1 MKFSHSWRR
10 YRKAI
15 LALFFC
21 TSLTAAQAVD
31 FMPVNDVT
39 TGMEGIAKTVIVGD
53 TISTFDVKVL
63 GVMKD
68 KGPSGH
74 LILAKFSGP
83 VMEKTGGIAH
93 GMSGSPVYINGKL
106 VGAVAYGWGF
116 ADGTIGMIT
125 PIEDMVKLWN
135 IPYEKNLSKP
145 WDDKQLI
152 PLGTPL
158 MAYGFDAASMDYFKS
173 KLPQYKYETYDT
185 ASASGDEIAKPL
197 EAGGSVAALLVDGDL
212 KLGAIGTV
220 TYVDGEKIVA
230 FGHPFLKH
238 GSSNYFMH
246 NASIFTV
253 VKSYDAAFK
262 LGSMG
267 KEVGSVTE
275 DRGAGIAGVSGVIS
289 PGIPMRFHLKD
300 LDMGRDKT
308 SSVKVIEDSEMTPT
322 LAATSLYNML
332 NKTLDRSGAGTATI
346 SYTIT
351 PRGKEHKPLT
361 RTNMFYSSDSISEKA
376 VDEFYNVIDVLMN
389 NRFINYE
396 ISDISVE
403 TEVTQDKK
411 TAKLVDASASS
422 TIVSPGDTIVVDVT
436 LEPFRGEKVV
446 KQIFFKVPE
455 DQAVGKYTL
464 EVRGGGE
471 IPLPY
476 VLEKQK
482 YNLTEKDFRGE
493 LLKDFH
499 KDQKGNNDILSLTK
513 PEVIKEI
520 HKSFL
525 KAGADII
532 ETNSFNSTSIS
543 QEDYGT
549 ENLVYDLNYNAAK
562 IAREVADEF
571 TKNNPNRPRFVAGSI
586 GPTNKT
592 ASLSPHVENPGYRN
606 VTFDSLVNAYKEQ
619 ISALIYGGVDCLL
632 IETVF
637 DALNCRAAIVA
648 ANKVYEEK
656 QVVLPIMISGTLTDK
671 SGRTLSGQLLDAFAQ
686 SVRNENVISI
696 GLNCSFGGADMIPFI
711 KQLAHTEDVYIS
723 CYPNAGL
730 PNVLGEYDELPKM
743 TAGYIRELALEKD
756 VNIVGGCCGTTPD
769 HIKAIAEAV
778 EGLEPRKIPKKKKKA
793 FIVD

>member
-1 MKFSHSWRR
+1 MKFSHSWRW

-21 TSLTAAQAVD
+21 TSLTTAQAID

-135 IPYEKNLSKP
+135 IPYEKNLSRP

-411 TAKLVDASASS
+411 TAKLIDASASS

-455 DQAVGKYTL
+455 DQAVGQYTL
-464 EVRGGGE
+464 
-471 IPLPY
+471 
-476 VLEKQK
+476 
-482 YNLTEKDFRGE
+482 
-493 LLKDFH
+493 
-499 KDQKGNNDILSLTK
+499 
-513 PEVIKEI
+513 
-520 HKSFL
+520 
-525 KAGADII
+525 
-532 ETNSFNSTSIS
+532 
-543 QEDYGT
+543 
-549 ENLVYDLNYNAAK
+549 
-562 IAREVADEF
+562 
-571 TKNNPNRPRFVAGSI
+571 
-586 GPTNKT
+586 
-592 ASLSPHVENPGYRN
+592 
-606 VTFDSLVNAYKEQ
+606 
-619 ISALIYGGVDCLL
+619 
-632 IETVF
+632 
-637 DALNCRAAIVA
+637 
-648 ANKVYEEK
+648 
-656 QVVLPIMISGTLTDK
+656 
-671 SGRTLSGQLLDAFAQ
+671 
-686 SVRNENVISI
+686 
-696 GLNCSFGGADMIPFI
+696 
-711 KQLAHTEDVYIS
+711 
-723 CYPNAGL
+723 
-730 PNVLGEYDELPKM
+730 
-743 TAGYIRELALEKD
+743 
-756 VNIVGGCCGTTPD
+756 
-769 HIKAIAEAV
+769 
-778 EGLEPRKIPKKKKKA
+778 
-793 FIVD
+793 

>member
-1 MKFSHSWRR
+1 MKRVVLVLAALGILSVSSVMAAPVSYQSVLTGKVASTVSVGTSVTEGQTLVTVETLAGPMAAAKSTVTGTVTAVNVTVGSDVSRDQIVVTVERKERREGMKVSHSWRR

-21 TSLTAAQAVD
+21 TSLTTAQAID

-83 VMEKTGGIAH
+83 VMDQTGGIAH

-145 WDDKQLI
+145 WDDTQLI

-220 TYVDGEKIVA
+220 THVDGEKVVA

-253 VKSYDAAFK
+253 VKSYNAAFK

-267 KEVGSVTE
+267 KEIGSVTE

-289 PGIPMRFHLKD
+289 PGIPLRFHLKD
-300 LDMGRDKT
+300 IDMGRDRT
-308 SSVKVIEDSEMTPT
+308 SSVKVIEDGEMTPT
-322 LAATSLYNML
+322 LAATALYNML
-332 NKTLDRSGAGTATI
+332 NKTLDRSGSGTATI

-351 PRGKEHKPLT
+351 PKGKEHKPLT

-403 TEVTQDKK
+403 TNVTQDKK
-411 TAKLVDASASS
+411 TAKLIDASASS
-422 TIVSPGDTIVVDVT
+422 TVVSPGDTIVVDVT
-436 LEPFRGEKVV
+436 LEPFRGEKVI

-455 DQAVGKYTL
+455 DQAIGKYTL

-482 YNLTEKDFRGE
+482 YNLTDEILRRLKVHKDFDE
-493 LLKDFH
+493 LYDEIQKTDTNNQIVVEFLEDGISLVDEDGSQSVKKAKLKDVESKPMPGDVKKKTGQEDLSSS
-499 KDQKGNNDILSLTK
+499 KDDEKK
-513 PEVIKEI
+513 PEKTAVDTEYIVQGDGQFTIHVMKPADRDKELAKRVKEAKHQIKMER
-520 HKSFL
+520 KLELEDQSKKDKTD
-525 KAGADII
+525 KAESKKDSKKESK
-532 ETNSFNSTSIS
+532 ETN
-543 QEDYGT
+543 
-549 ENLVYDLNYNAAK
+549 K
-562 IAREVADEF
+562 KDE
-571 TKNNPNRPRFVAGSI
+571 A
-586 GPTNKT
+586 
-592 ASLSPHVENPGYRN
+592 
-606 VTFDSLVNAYKEQ
+606 
-619 ISALIYGGVDCLL
+619 
-632 IETVF
+632 
-637 DALNCRAAIVA
+637 
-648 ANKVYEEK
+648 
-656 QVVLPIMISGTLTDK
+656 
-671 SGRTLSGQLLDAFAQ
+671 
-686 SVRNENVISI
+686 
-696 GLNCSFGGADMIPFI
+696 
-711 KQLAHTEDVYIS
+711 
-723 CYPNAGL
+723 NAG
-730 PNVLGEYDELPKM
+730 
-743 TAGYIRELALEKD
+743 
-756 VNIVGGCCGTTPD
+756 GTNTP
-769 HIKAIAEAV
+769 E
-778 EGLEPRKIPKKKKKA
+778 
-793 FIVD
+793 

>member
-1 MKFSHSWRR
+1 MKFSHSWLR

-197 EAGGSVAALLVDGDL
+197 EAGGSVAALLVD
-212 KLGAIGTV
+212 
-220 TYVDGEKIVA
+220 A

-482 YNLTEKDFRGE
+482 YNLTDEILRRLKVHKDFNE
-493 LLKDFH
+493 LYDEIQKTDTNNQIVVEFLEDGISLVDEDGSQSVKKAKLKDVESKPMPGDVKKKTGQEDLSSSKDDDNQIEKTAIDTEYIVQGDGQFTIH
-499 KDQKGNNDILSLTK
+499 VMKPADRDKALAKRVKEVKKSDKQDQKTPDKKDESKVKDT
-513 PEVIKEI
+513 
-520 HKSFL
+520 
-525 KAGADII
+525 
-532 ETNSFNSTSIS
+532 
-543 QEDYGT
+543 
-549 ENLVYDLNYNAAK
+549 NAA
-562 IAREVADEF
+562 E
-571 TKNNPNRPRFVAGSI
+571 
-586 GPTNKT
+586 
-592 ASLSPHVENPGYRN
+592 
-606 VTFDSLVNAYKEQ
+606 
-619 ISALIYGGVDCLL
+619 
-632 IETVF
+632 
-637 DALNCRAAIVA
+637 
-648 ANKVYEEK
+648 
-656 QVVLPIMISGTLTDK
+656 
-671 SGRTLSGQLLDAFAQ
+671 
-686 SVRNENVISI
+686 
-696 GLNCSFGGADMIPFI
+696 
-711 KQLAHTEDVYIS
+711 
-723 CYPNAGL
+723 
-730 PNVLGEYDELPKM
+730 
-743 TAGYIRELALEKD
+743 
-756 VNIVGGCCGTTPD
+756 
-769 HIKAIAEAV
+769 
-778 EGLEPRKIPKKKKKA
+778 
-793 FIVD
+793 

>member
-135 IPYEKNLSKP
+135 IPYEKNLSRP

-158 MAYGFDAASMDYFKS
+158 MAYGFDAASMVYFKS

-267 KEVGSVTE
+267 KEVGSVIE

-411 TAKLVDASASS
+411 TAKLIDASASS

-455 DQAVGKYTL
+455 DQAIGKYTL

-482 YNLTEKDFRGE
+482 YNLTDEILRRLKIHKDFNELFDEIQKTDTNNQIVVEFLEDGISLVDEDGSKSVKKAKIKDVESKPMPGDVQKKTGQEDLTSGKDDDKKIEKTAVDTEYIVQGDGQFTIHVMKPADRDKELAKRMKEVKNQIKMEHKLELEDQAKNDKANKKEAKKSDKKDVQDSHKKESKEADKKGE
-493 LLKDFH
+493 SNVD
-499 KDQKGNNDILSLTK
+499 G
-513 PEVIKEI
+513 
-520 HKSFL
+520 
-525 KAGADII
+525 
-532 ETNSFNSTSIS
+532 TNS
-543 QEDYGT
+543 
-549 ENLVYDLNYNAAK
+549 
-562 IAREVADEF
+562 
-571 TKNNPNRPRFVAGSI
+571 
-586 GPTNKT
+586 
-592 ASLSPHVENPGYRN
+592 
-606 VTFDSLVNAYKEQ
+606 
-619 ISALIYGGVDCLL
+619 
-632 IETVF
+632 
-637 DALNCRAAIVA
+637 
-648 ANKVYEEK
+648 
-656 QVVLPIMISGTLTDK
+656 
-671 SGRTLSGQLLDAFAQ
+671 
-686 SVRNENVISI
+686 
-696 GLNCSFGGADMIPFI
+696 
-711 KQLAHTEDVYIS
+711 
-723 CYPNAGL
+723 
-730 PNVLGEYDELPKM
+730 
-743 TAGYIRELALEKD
+743 
-756 VNIVGGCCGTTPD
+756 
-769 HIKAIAEAV
+769 AE
-778 EGLEPRKIPKKKKKA
+778 
-793 FIVD
+793 

>member
-31 FMPVNDVT
+31 FMPVNDVN

-135 IPYEKNLSKP
+135 IPYEKNLSRP

-185 ASASGDEIAKPL
+185 ASASGDETAKPL

-411 TAKLVDASASS
+411 TAKLIDASASS

-455 DQAVGKYTL
+455 DQAVGQYTL

-482 YNLTEKDFRGE
+482 YNLTDEILRRLKVHKDFDE
-493 LLKDFH
+493 LYDEIQKTDTNNQIVVEFLEDGISLVDEDGSKSVKKAKLKDVE
-499 KDQKGNNDILSLTK
+499 SK
-513 PEVIKEI
+513 PMPGDVKKKI
-520 HKSFL
+520 
-525 KAGADII
+525 G
-532 ETNSFNSTSIS
+532 
-543 QEDYGT
+543 QEDLGSNKDDDNQIEKTAIDT
-549 ENLVYDLNYNAAK
+549 EYIVQGDGQFTNRDKALAKRVKEVKNQIKMEHKLELEDQSKKDKSSKKDVKKSDKQDKKTPDKKDESKVNDTNAA
-562 IAREVADEF
+562 E
-571 TKNNPNRPRFVAGSI
+571 
-586 GPTNKT
+586 
-592 ASLSPHVENPGYRN
+592 
-606 VTFDSLVNAYKEQ
+606 
-619 ISALIYGGVDCLL
+619 
-632 IETVF
+632 
-637 DALNCRAAIVA
+637 
-648 ANKVYEEK
+648 
-656 QVVLPIMISGTLTDK
+656 
-671 SGRTLSGQLLDAFAQ
+671 
-686 SVRNENVISI
+686 
-696 GLNCSFGGADMIPFI
+696 
-711 KQLAHTEDVYIS
+711 
-723 CYPNAGL
+723 
-730 PNVLGEYDELPKM
+730 
-743 TAGYIRELALEKD
+743 
-756 VNIVGGCCGTTPD
+756 
-769 HIKAIAEAV
+769 
-778 EGLEPRKIPKKKKKA
+778 
-793 FIVD
+793 

>member
-83 VMEKTGGIAH
+83 IMEKTGGIAH

-135 IPYEKNLSKP
+135 IPYEKNLSRP

-185 ASASGDEIAKPL
+185 ASASGDETAKPL

-411 TAKLVDASASS
+411 TAKLIDASASS

-455 DQAVGKYTL
+455 NQAIGKYTL

-482 YNLTEKDFRGE
+482 YNLTDEILRRLKVHKDFDE
-493 LLKDFH
+493 LYDEI
-499 KDQKGNNDILSLTK
+499 QKTDTNNQIVVEIL
-513 PEVIKEI
+513 
-520 HKSFL
+520 
-525 KAGADII
+525 
-532 ETNSFNSTSIS
+532 
-543 QEDYGT
+543 EDG
-549 ENLVYDLNYNAAK
+549 V
-562 IAREVADEF
+562 
-571 TKNNPNRPRFVAGSI
+571 
-586 GPTNKT
+586 
-592 ASLSPHVENPGYRN
+592 
-606 VTFDSLVNAYKEQ
+606 SLVNEEASTSSVKKAKLQ
-619 ISALIYGGVDCLL
+619 GV
-632 IETVF
+632 E
-637 DALNCRAAIVA
+637 
-648 ANKVYEEK
+648 
-656 QVVLPIMISGTLTDK
+656 DK
-671 SGRTLSGQLLDAFAQ
+671 PSPGDL
-686 SVRNENVISI
+686 
-696 GLNCSFGGADMIPFI
+696 
-711 KQLAHTEDVYIS
+711 
-723 CYPNAGL
+723 
-730 PNVLGEYDELPKM
+730 
-743 TAGYIRELALEKD
+743 
-756 VNIVGGCCGTTPD
+756 
-769 HIKAIAEAV
+769 
-778 EGLEPRKIPKKKKKA
+778 KKKKGSEDLSDGKDDEKKNEKTAIDTEYIVQGDGQFTIQVMSVKDRDKA
-793 FIVD
+793 LAKRAKEAKEQVKMEHKLELEDQGNKKDSKASQNKKDKSVNKPSKEKPSKDKPAVYAPSNEKTSNDKPSNDQVE

>member
-21 TSLTAAQAVD
+21 TSLTAAQAVE

-39 TGMEGIAKTVIVGD
+39 TGMEGIAQTVIVGD

-83 VMEKTGGIAH
+83 IMEQTGGIAH

-145 WDDKQLI
+145 WDDTQLI

-220 TYVDGEKIVA
+220 TYVDGE
-230 FGHPFLKH
+230 
-238 GSSNYFMH
+238 
-246 NASIFTV
+246 
-253 VKSYDAAFK
+253 
-262 LGSMG
+262 
-267 KEVGSVTE
+267 
-275 DRGAGIAGVSGVIS
+275 
-289 PGIPMRFHLKD
+289 
-300 LDMGRDKT
+300 
-308 SSVKVIEDSEMTPT
+308 MTPT

-332 NKTLDRSGAGTATI
+332 NKTLDRSGSGTATI

-351 PRGKEHKPLT
+351 PKGKEHKPLT
-361 RTNMFYSSDSISEKA
+361 RTNMFYSADSISEKA

-396 ISDISVE
+396 IADITVE

-411 TAKLVDASASS
+411 TAKLIDASASS
-422 TIVSPGDTIVVDVT
+422 TVVSPGDTIVVDVT

-455 DQAVGKYTL
+455 DQAIGKYTL

-482 YNLTEKDFRGE
+482 YNLTDEILRRLKIHKDFNELYDEIQKTDTNNQIVVEFLEDGISLVDEDGSKSVKKAKIKDVESKPMPGDVQKKTGQEDLSSGKDDDKKIEKTAVDTEYIVQGDGQFTIHVMKPADRDKELAKRVKEVKNQIKMEHKLELEDQAKKDKADKKEAKKSDKKDIKDSHKKESKEADKKGE
-493 LLKDFH
+493 SKVD
-499 KDQKGNNDILSLTK
+499 G
-513 PEVIKEI
+513 
-520 HKSFL
+520 
-525 KAGADII
+525 
-532 ETNSFNSTSIS
+532 TNS
-543 QEDYGT
+543 
-549 ENLVYDLNYNAAK
+549 
-562 IAREVADEF
+562 
-571 TKNNPNRPRFVAGSI
+571 
-586 GPTNKT
+586 
-592 ASLSPHVENPGYRN
+592 
-606 VTFDSLVNAYKEQ
+606 
-619 ISALIYGGVDCLL
+619 
-632 IETVF
+632 
-637 DALNCRAAIVA
+637 
-648 ANKVYEEK
+648 
-656 QVVLPIMISGTLTDK
+656 
-671 SGRTLSGQLLDAFAQ
+671 
-686 SVRNENVISI
+686 
-696 GLNCSFGGADMIPFI
+696 
-711 KQLAHTEDVYIS
+711 
-723 CYPNAGL
+723 
-730 PNVLGEYDELPKM
+730 
-743 TAGYIRELALEKD
+743 
-756 VNIVGGCCGTTPD
+756 
-769 HIKAIAEAV
+769 AE
-778 EGLEPRKIPKKKKKA
+778 
-793 FIVD
+793 

>member
-21 TSLTAAQAVD
+21 TSLTTAQAID

-83 VMEKTGGIAH
+83 VMDQTGGIAH

-145 WDDKQLI
+145 WDDTQLI

-158 MAYGFDAASMDYFKS
+158 MAYGFDAASMEYFKS

-220 TYVDGEKIVA
+220 THVDGEKVVA

-238 GSSNYFMH
+238 GSSNY
-246 NASIFTV
+246 TV
-253 VKSYDAAFK
+253 VKSYNAAFK

-267 KEVGSVTE
+267 KEIGSVTE

-289 PGIPMRFHLKD
+289 PGIPLRFHLKD
-300 LDMGRDKT
+300 IDMGRDRT
-308 SSVKVIEDSEMTPT
+308 SSVKVIEDGEMTPT
-322 LAATSLYNML
+322 LAATALYNML
-332 NKTLDRSGAGTATI
+332 NKTLDRSGSGTATI

-351 PRGKEHKPLT
+351 PKGKEHKPLT

-403 TEVTQDKK
+403 TNVTQDKK
-411 TAKLVDASASS
+411 TAKLIDASASS
-422 TIVSPGDTIVVDVT
+422 TVVSPGDTIVVDVT
-436 LEPFRGEKVV
+436 LEPFRGEKVI

-455 DQAVGKYTL
+455 DQAIGKYTL

-482 YNLTEKDFRGE
+482 YNLTDEILRRLKVHKDFDE
-493 LLKDFH
+493 LYDEIQKTDTNNQIVVEFLEDGISLVDEDGSQSVKKAKLKDVESKPMPGDVKKKTGQEDLSSS
-499 KDQKGNNDILSLTK
+499 KDDEKK
-513 PEVIKEI
+513 PEKTAVDTEYIVQGDGQFTIHVMKPADRDKELAKRVKEAKHQIKMER
-520 HKSFL
+520 KLELEDQSKKDKTD
-525 KAGADII
+525 KAESKKDSKKESK
-532 ETNSFNSTSIS
+532 ETN
-543 QEDYGT
+543 
-549 ENLVYDLNYNAAK
+549 K
-562 IAREVADEF
+562 KDE
-571 TKNNPNRPRFVAGSI
+571 A
-586 GPTNKT
+586 
-592 ASLSPHVENPGYRN
+592 
-606 VTFDSLVNAYKEQ
+606 
-619 ISALIYGGVDCLL
+619 
-632 IETVF
+632 
-637 DALNCRAAIVA
+637 
-648 ANKVYEEK
+648 
-656 QVVLPIMISGTLTDK
+656 
-671 SGRTLSGQLLDAFAQ
+671 
-686 SVRNENVISI
+686 
-696 GLNCSFGGADMIPFI
+696 
-711 KQLAHTEDVYIS
+711 
-723 CYPNAGL
+723 NAG
-730 PNVLGEYDELPKM
+730 
-743 TAGYIRELALEKD
+743 
-756 VNIVGGCCGTTPD
+756 GTN
-769 HIKAIAEAV
+769 IAE
-778 EGLEPRKIPKKKKKA
+778 
-793 FIVD
+793 